1 MDFLSREGSPLPE
14 ALWEKIDE
22 TVVSAAKK
30 ALVGR
35 RFLSLYG
42 PLGAGMQSINVDD
55 FAALGET
62 EGSPVKTLGRQYVEL
77 PVLYKDFFMLW
88 RDIENSEKLGLPIDL
103 SAAMNAAVQA
113 ARQEDELVFSGLLSV
128 KGAKKVKKGD
138 WSTGETPVTDVCQGL
153 TYFTEAGIIGK
164 AALIVSPDLYLQL
177 QRIQP
182 GTGITEYERVKELVK
197 LYQTPVLGKNKAV
210 LVNPQPQYMD
220 LAVGQDL
227 ATAYLETK
235 DLNHYLRILETV
247 LPRIKNKDA
256 IVIYE

>member
-42 PLGAGMQSINVDD
+42 PLGAGIQSINVDD

-77 PVLYKDFFMLW
+77 PVLYKDFFILW
-88 RDIENSEKLGLPIDL
+88 RDIENSERLGLPVDL

-113 ARQEDELVFSGLLSV
+113 ARQEDELVFGGLLSV
-128 KGAKKVKKGD
+128 KGARKIKKGD

-182 GTGITEYERVKELVK
+182 GTGITEYERVKE
-197 LYQTPVLGKNKAV
+197 QNKAV

-227 ATAYLETK
+227 ATAYLETR

-247 LPRIKNKDA
+247 LLRVKNKDA